1 MQYKRRTIFG
11 RKKYL
16 KNQEFLKPI
25 LPIKKNLSK
34 VIHPVETKNC
44 YSPLETEESLT
55 GNENTRTDSP
65 NTKITAKQNSINT
78 ATQNTQNS
86 NDKT

>member
-1 MQYKRRTIFG
+1 M
-11 RKKYL
+11 KYL
-16 KNQEFLKPI
+16 QNQEYLKPI
-25 LPIKKNLSK
+25 LPMKKNPSR

-44 YSPLETEESLT
+44 SSSLETEESLIE
-55 GNENTRTDSP
+55 NENTSESP